1 MLVIYDAGTVGHILM
16 IVLTA
21 GLWYSGTVVLQLIVH
36 RGHPWHKSSSPPV
49 PSNKI
54 FVSFKCFIQFYKKS
68 FNYFIWWIWQFYVN
82 ACSNYCGSNLES
94 NSIFMTYIVLL
105 CLRIRMEWFVS
116 QFLGMLIRIWWVT
129 PPLPPQST
137 EIHENW
143 ATMRQINYNDS
154 TVLAN
159 FPYTQNLWTYRS
171 PLVAGTRRDVHI
183 RSVL

>member
-1 MLVIYDAGTVGHILM
+1 MCWQQNRGDCKNIFLNNMSCSTYDGGTVGQILM
-16 IVLTA
+16 IILTA

-105 CLRIRMEWFVS
+105 CLRIRMEWFVL
-116 QFLGMLIRIWWVT
+116 QFLGMLMGNQ
-129 PPLPPQST
+129 PPPQST
-137 EIHENW
+137 
-143 ATMRQINYNDS
+143 
-154 TVLAN
+154 
-159 FPYTQNLWTYRS
+159 
-171 PLVAGTRRDVHI
+171 
-183 RSVL
+183 